1 VALVDV
7 VVTTGAGAL
16 SATVGVVVGSL
27 LARRAEQRQWQL
39 DRQLAAYADLLGH
52 YARFTM
58 TISRAHVDRSGWD
71 YDWGA
76 WSASLVAASLVA
88 PAPVAREID
97 SFGAAVG
104 EFLAATGAHDS
115 TTNPLTPDE
124 FRAANARVQ
133 PAQARLVNAI
143 RRSLGDRHDLA
154 FTLGGTLGRPA
165 EGA

>member
-1 VALVDV
+1 VALLDV

-27 LARRAEQRQWQL
+27 LTRHAEQRQWLL

-58 TISRAHVDRSGWD
+58 TISRAHADRSGWD

-88 PAPVAREID
+88 PGRVAREID
-97 SFGAAVG
+97 AFGAAVG
-104 EFLAATGAHDS
+104 GFLTATGAYDS
-115 TTNPLTPDE
+115 TTNPLTPEE

-143 RRSLGDRHDLA
+143 RRSLGDRDDLG